1 MVQISATT
9 RSANPTTADVTQAAR
24 QVMGKDDFLKLL
36 LTQLQYQDPTEPVK
50 NEEFA
55 AQLAQFSAL
64 EQMQNLNTAVTQLIY
79 LQEGMALLSQASSL
93 LGREVEVYDPDRGG
107 YLEGKVQG
115 VLVKDSIP
123 YLRILVNGNVEE
135 HPVLNVTEV
144 RLSEGA

>member
-1 MVQISATT
+1 MQISATT
-9 RSANPTTADVTQAAR
+9 YAGTQTTGEVTQASR

-64 EQMQNLNTAVTQLIY
+64 EQMQNLNVAVMQLIA

-107 YLEGKVQG
+107 YLEGTVQG
-115 VLVKDSIP
+115 VLVKDGIP
-123 YLRILVNGNVEE
+123 YLRILVDGKTEE

-144 RLSEGA
+144 RLNERT